1 MLMSIRCRSSAC
13 LCRYMLPVVGYHK
26 SGGVTPSLPG
36 RGFKLSRSWCYNV
49 VENELQHRRQDVARD
64 FTDLQNGRDRVCPF
78 CDEIID
84 GKAVNGLHPEC
95 DRQFNEELA
104 ALEAV
109 AQETIA
115 A

>member
-1 MLMSIRCRSSAC
+1 M
-13 LCRYMLPVVGYHK
+13 
-26 SGGVTPSLPG
+26 
-36 RGFKLSRSWCYNV
+36 
-49 VENELQHRRQDVARD
+49 ARD
-64 FTDLQNGRDRVCPF
+64 FTDLQRGRDRVCPF

-84 GKAVNGLHPEC
+84 GEAVNGMHEGC

-104 ALEAV
+104 ASEAV

>member
-1 MLMSIRCRSSAC
+1 M
-13 LCRYMLPVVGYHK
+13 
-26 SGGVTPSLPG
+26 
-36 RGFKLSRSWCYNV
+36 
-49 VENELQHRRQDVARD
+49 ARD
-64 FTDLQNGRDRVCPF
+64 FTDLQKGRDRVCPF

-84 GKAVNGLHPEC
+84 GKAVNGMHEEC

-104 ALEAV
+104 TLEAV